1 MERSP
6 RSPGRSPR
14 RSRARNPWPW
24 LVGGLLLLNIYLFG
38 IRGMPRPELPPG
50 PAPQA
55 PAPGGDVPRPAAS
68 GVAAPCS
75 ATPFRSALGE
85 VRGVA
90 GVRLAHAQP
99 ARTAAIA
106 PGPRF
111 DLEAAEGVAGQRAF
125 TDWCERRTGQIG
137 RGETFGTAVMRSG
150 LDGSQ
155 ASRLAGAL
163 RDVFDFRRCRE
174 GDSYELLVCPGG
186 GLQRFVYRK
195 SAELAYRVERRGDA
209 LLGQREER
217 RAEVELAEVGARIEK
232 CLYCSLEDALVAEL
246 VDIFAWDIDFYV
258 DTQRGDMVRLLVERK
273 RLDGKVIGY
282 GRVLAAEYHGMSV
295 GVHRAFRFTTADGQ
309 DGFYDEQGGSLR
321 KAFLKSPLK
330 FTRITS
336 GYGTRV
342 HPILGYSRVHTGVDF
357 GAPTGTPVWA
367 PADGT
372 VLFAGRKGGY
382 GNLVM
387 LRHANGYQTL
397 YGHLSSIKVKAGAR
411 VQQKA
416 VIAAVGN
423 TGLSTGP
430 HLHYGMTLHGK
441 PVSPMTQKF
450 PPAEPV
456 PKAELGTFRG
466 AVAPLRDR
474 LDRIRLPGLVQPGD
488 LAASEG
494 KGAG

>member
-24 LVGGLLLLNIYLFG
+24 LVGGLLLLNVYLFG
-38 IRGMPRPELPPG
+38 IRGMPRPALPPG

-55 PAPGGDVPRPAAS
+55 PAP
-68 GVAAPCS
+68 AAPGVD
-75 ATPFRSALGE
+75 APFRSALGE
-85 VRGVA
+85 VHGVA

-99 ARTAAIA
+99 ARIAAIA

-125 TDWCERRTGQIG
+125 TDWCERRAGQIG

-150 LDGSQ
+150 LDGPQ
-155 ASRLAGAL
+155 TTRLVGAL

-174 GDSYELLVCPGG
+174 GDAYELLIRPSGA
-186 GLQRFVYRK
+186 LQRFVYRK
-195 SAELAYRVERRGDA
+195 SAELAYRVDRRGEQ
-209 LLGQREER
+209 LMGQREER
-217 RAEVELAEVGARIEK
+217 RAEVELAEVGVRIER

-258 DTQRGDMVRLLVERK
+258 DTQNGDTVRLLVERK
-273 RLDGKVIGY
+273 RLDGEFIGY
-282 GRVLAAEYHGMSV
+282 GRVLAAEYHGLSA
-295 GVHRAFRFTTADGQ
+295 GVHRAFRFTTADGKE
-309 DGFYDEQGGSLR
+309 GFYDEQGGSLR

-336 GYGTRV
+336 GYGMRV
-342 HPILGYSRVHTGVDF
+342 HPILGYSRVHAGVDF

-367 PADGT
+367 PAEGT

-382 GNLVM
+382 GNTVV
-387 LRHANGYQTL
+387 LRHANGYQTV
-397 YGHLSSIKVKAGAR
+397 YAHLHSIKVKAGAR

-416 VIAAVGN
+416 VIAAVGSS
-423 TGLSTGP
+423 GLSTGP

-441 PVSPMTQKF
+441 PVSPTTQKF

-456 PKAELGTFRG
+456 PRAELDAFRG
-466 AVAPLRDR
+466 AAAPLRDR
-474 LDRIRLPGLVQPGD
+474 LDGIRLPGLVQPRD
-488 LAASEG
+488 LAAAGG

>member
-6 RSPGRSPR
+6 RSPGRSPGR
-14 RSRARNPWPW
+14 PRGRNPWPW

-38 IRGMPRPELPPG
+38 IRGLPR
-50 PAPQA
+50 PQA
-55 PAPGGDVPRPAAS
+55 PEPAAAP
-68 GVAAPCS
+68 AAASPPGE
-75 ATPFRSALGE
+75 APFRSALGE
-85 VRGVA
+85 IRGVA

-99 ARTAAIA
+99 ARTAALTS
-106 PGPRF
+106 GPRF

-125 TDWCERRTGQIG
+125 TDWCEPRAGQIG
-137 RGETFGTAVMRSG
+137 RGETFGVAVMRAG
-150 LDGSQ
+150 LDGPQ
-155 ASRLAGAL
+155 TTRLVDAL
-163 RDVFDFRRCRE
+163 RDVLDFRRCRE
-174 GDSYELLVCPGG
+174 GDAFELLVCPGG

-195 SAELAYRVERRGDA
+195 SAELAYRVDRRGER
-209 LLGQREER
+209 LEGRREER
-217 RAEVELAEVGARIEK
+217 RAEVELAEVGVRIER

-258 DTQRGDMVRLLVERK
+258 DTQNGDTVRLLVERK

-282 GRVLAAEYHGMSV
+282 GRVLAAEYDGRSV
-295 GVHRAFRFTTADGQ
+295 GAHRALRYTSADGKA
-309 DGFYDEQGGSLR
+309 GFYDEQGGSLR

-330 FTRITS
+330 FARITS
-336 GYGTRV
+336 GFGTRV
-342 HPILGYSRVHTGVDF
+342 HPILGYSRVHAGIDF

-382 GNLVM
+382 GNTVV

-397 YGHLSSIKVKAGAR
+397 YAHLSSIKVKAGAR

-416 VIAAVGN
+416 VIAAVGS

-441 PVSPMTQKF
+441 NVSPMAQRF

-456 PKAELGTFRG
+456 PRAELDAFRG
-466 AVAPLRDR
+466 ATAPLLDR
-474 LDRIRLPGLVQPGD
+474 LGRIRLPGPIQPRD
-488 LAASEG
+488 LAAAEG